1 MARGIEGLSREIA
14 ALFSD
19 PEFMKKFEVLP
30 GEKQIELMDQ
40 VLNPPSKEAFHS
52 LVKSWSLYP
61 SRNSPNSQTVQL
73 IITMLRH

>member
-40 VLNPPSKEAFHS
+40 VLNPPSKESVPQPGKNPGVCIQAEI
-52 LVKSWSLYP
+52 P
-61 SRNSPNSQTVQL
+61 QTSRQCS
-73 IITMLRH
+73 